1 MSIKQLCLKSCRNNK
16 PPWDSDVG
24 WCDVGWWRLSKEH
37 YCFSSISVS
46 LSPAKSSQA
55 LWMFSHECI
64 NCARP
69 STSLLLSLF
78 FLPHYCKMRFLL
90 LCYVWHIPF
99 TYYFNLCHRLKI
111 FFFLLLPT
119 CFLEIMVS
127 TIVYLF
133 AVECKTFLAD
143 SSHLLLMTLMKNFS
157 EVTDLLHS
165 VGAWKIC

>member
-24 WCDVGWWRLSKEH
+24 WWRLSKEY

-90 LCYVWHIPF
+90 LCYVWRIPF
-99 TYYFNLCHRLKI
+99 TYYFNLHYRLKI
-111 FFFLLLPT
+111 FFFFYCLRVFSKSWYLLLCT
-119 CFLEIMVS
+119 SLQLNVKHFWL
-127 TIVYLF
+127 IVLIF
-133 AVECKTFLAD
+133 C
-143 SSHLLLMTLMKNFS
+143 SWLLWRISLR
-157 EVTDLLHS
+157 
-165 VGAWKIC
+165 